1 MLFWLLSFC
10 IKCWYFINLL
20 IVYTSKRNVIT
31 KHLISQS
38 NQKCN
43 FMILCNHFIQRWA
56 WYLFFCPFE
65 DPPYKHW
72 QHWKTLKAC
81 TVLLITTQTQ
91 ICFLIINKVTISVVV
106 YNVSSTS
113 LHLYLHKHVSQNN
126 IQEPNSRR
134 GRNTLNMS
142 DLSVLLAREQYGR
155 RRNKKFILWT
165 TI

>member
-1 MLFWLLSFC
+1 MSFQNILYHNQ
-10 IKCWYFINLL
+10 IKNATSWFYAIISFKDEHGIFFSVHSKILL
-20 IVYTSKRNVIT
+20 INIGNIEK
-31 KHLISQS
+31 
-38 NQKCN
+38 
-43 FMILCNHFIQRWA
+43 
-56 WYLFFCPFE
+56 P
-65 DPPYKHW
+65 
-72 QHWKTLKAC
+72 LKAC